1 MPQRTTAETEWKFQ
15 NRLQKEESMFDKS
28 NKTILLVEDE
38 IIIAMMELKLLEKEG
53 YRVMHAANGEE
64 AIDIVNNTPID
75 LILMDIDLGKGMDGT
90 ETAREILRIHNL
102 PIVFLSSR
110 TEKDIVQK
118 TEVITSYGY
127 IMKNSGII
135 VMDASIKMAFKLHE
149 ANERTQREKEQLRTI
164 LHSIGDAV
172 IATNREGLIVR
183 MNTVAEEITGWK
195 FSEVEGRPLY
205 EIFRIINAHT
215 RETVPDPVKLVLT
228 TGNTIGL
235 TNHTVL
241 IARDGR
247 EYQIADSGAPIK
259 DVSGNIIGVVLVF
272 RDVTQEYEI
281 QNKIEISER
290 KYRTIID
297 VSPIPFALN
306 DDHQNILLIN
316 KAFRETFGYSHEDI
330 PTLSD
335 WWPKAYPDL
344 EYRNWVASTWQAHIE
359 KSLRDGKPFTPLE
372 IIIQC
377 KDGSKRSVIASAV
390 SLGDSFSGIH
400 LVILYDITDRKKIV
414 DELRMSTQLLEAS
427 QSIAKL
433 GGWEL
438 DLTKNTLYWTAE
450 TYRIHETSP
459 LEFNPTVDAGVGYF
473 LPESRQMISEAL
485 KNAIEKG
492 IGYDLELET
501 LTTKG
506 RKIDVRTTCHVTI
519 VNGKPAKLTGIFQDI
534 TVSKLAGKEIRNL
547 LQEKE
552 IILKEVHHRVKNN
565 MSTIF
570 GLLTTQAVTVNDL
583 AVQSILQDS
592 AGRVQSMM
600 VLYDKL
606 YRSENAG
613 VVSIKDYF
621 PSLILEIINLFPKT
635 KLVKIESELD
645 DIRLKTLVVTP
656 LGIILNELITNTMK
670 YAFSEDMDGLI
681 RVTARQKESLIT
693 LIYEDNGKGIPNSI
707 SFDKPTGFGLL
718 LIKMLVK
725 QINGTVTMEVKNGT
739 RFIIEFHI

>member
-1 MPQRTTAETEWKFQ
+1 
-15 NRLQKEESMFDKS
+15 MFDKS

-53 YRVMHAANGEE
+53 YRVIHAANGEE
-64 AIDIVNNTPID
+64 AIDIVNNSPID

-90 ETAREILRIHNL
+90 ETAREILRTHNL

-183 MNTVAEEITGWK
+183 MNIVAEEITGWK

-215 RETVPDPVKLVLT
+215 REIVPDPVKLVLA

-235 TNHTVL
+235 ANHTVL
-241 IARDGR
+241 IARDGT
-247 EYQIADSGAPIK
+247 ECQIADSGAPIK

-297 VSPIPFALN
+297 VSPIPYALN

-316 KAFRETFGYSHEDI
+316 KAFTETFGYSHEDI

-344 EYRNWVASTWQAHIE
+344 EYRNWVASTWQNNVE
-359 KSLRDGKPFTPLE
+359 KSLRDGKPFIPLE

-377 KDGSKRSVIASAV
+377 KDGTKRSVMASAV

-400 LVILYDITDRKKIV
+400 LVILYDITDRKKNE
-414 DELRMSTQLLEAS
+414 DELRVSKQLLEAS

-438 DLTKNTLYWTAE
+438 DLTTNTLYWTAE

-459 LEFNPTVDAGVGYF
+459 SEFNPTVDAGVGYF

-501 LTTKG
+501 FTTKG

-534 TVSKLAGKEIRNL
+534 TVSKLAGQEIRNL

-613 VVSIKDYF
+613 IVSIKDYF
-621 PSLILEIINLFPKT
+621 PSLIFEIISLFPKT
-635 KLVKIESELD
+635 KLVKIETELD

-656 LGIILNELITNTMK
+656 LGIIFNELITNTMK
-670 YAFSEDMDGLI
+670 YAFSENKDGLI
-681 RVTARQKESLIT
+681 RVTAKQKENLIILT
-693 LIYEDNGKGIPNSI
+693 YEDNGKGIPSFI

-725 QINGTVTMEVKNGT
+725 QINGTISMEIKNGT
-739 RFIIEFHI
+739 CFVIEFHV

>member
-183 MNTVAEEITGWK
+183 
-195 FSEVEGRPLY
+195 
-205 EIFRIINAHT
+205 
-215 RETVPDPVKLVLT
+215 
-228 TGNTIGL
+228 
-235 TNHTVL
+235 
-241 IARDGR
+241 IARDGTKC
-247 EYQIADSGAPIK
+247 QIADSGAPIK

-297 VSPIPFALN
+297 VSPIPYALN

-330 PTLSD
+330 PTFSD

-344 EYRNWVASTWQAHIE
+344 EYRNWVASTWQANIE

-547 LQEKE
+547 LQE

-645 DIRLKTLVVTP
+645 DIRLNTLVVTP

>member
-1 MPQRTTAETEWKFQ
+1 
-15 NRLQKEESMFDKS
+15 MFDKS

-38 IIIAMMELKLLEKEG
+38 IIIAMMEIKQLEKEG
-53 YRVMHAANGEE
+53 YLVIHAANGEE
-64 AIDIVNNTPID
+64 AIDIVSKTPID

-90 ETAREILRIHNL
+90 ETAKEILRTHNL

-127 IMKNSGII
+127 IMKNSGIT
-135 VMDASIKMAFKLHE
+135 VLDASIKMAFKLHE
-149 ANERTQREKEQLRTI
+149 ANKRTQREKEQLRTI

-172 IATNREGLIVR
+172 IATDTEGLIVR
-183 MNTVAEEITGWK
+183 MNPVAEYITGWK
-195 FSEVEGRPLY
+195 FSEVEGKPLQ
-205 EIFRIINAHT
+205 EIFHIINALT
-215 RETVPDPVKLVLT
+215 REVVPNPVNLVLAS
-228 TGNTIGL
+228 GNTIGL
-235 TNHTVL
+235 ANHTVL
-241 IARDGR
+241 IAKDGK

-290 KYRTIID
+290 KYRSIID
-297 VSPIPFALN
+297 VSPVPYALN
-306 DDHQNILLIN
+306 DDHQNIILLN
-316 KAFRETFGYSHEDI
+316 KAFIETFGYSHEDI

-344 EYRNWVASTWQAHIE
+344 EYRSWVASTWQANIE
-359 KSLRDGKPFTPLE
+359 KSLREGKPFMPLE
-372 IIIQC
+372 IKIQC
-377 KDGSKRSVIASAV
+377 KDGYKRSVIASAV
-390 SLGDSFSGIH
+390 SLGDSFAGIH
-400 LVILYDITDRKKIV
+400 LVILYDITDRKKIE
-414 DELRMSTQLLEAS
+414 DELRVSTQLLEAS

-438 DLTKNTLYWTAE
+438 DLTTNTLYWTAE
-450 TYRIHETSP
+450 TYRIHDTSP
-459 LEFNPTVDAGVGYF
+459 AEFNPSVDAGVGYF

-501 LTTKG
+501 FTTKG
-506 RKIDVRTTCHVTI
+506 RKIDVRTTCHVT
-519 VNGKPAKLTGIFQDI
+519 VVDGKPTKLTGIFQDI
-534 TVSKLAGKEIRNL
+534 TESKLVSKEIRNL

-606 YRSENAG
+606 YRSENTG
-613 VVSIKDYF
+613 IVSIKDYF
-621 PSLILEIINLFPKT
+621 PSLISEIVSLFPKT
-635 KLVKIESELD
+635 KPVKIETELE
-645 DIRLKTLVVTP
+645 DIPLKTIIVTP
-656 LGIILNELITNTMK
+656 IGIILNELITNTMK
-670 YAFSEDMDGLI
+670 YAFSDTTDGLI
-681 RVTARQKESLIT
+681 KVSARQRETMIT

-707 SFDKPTGFGLL
+707 SFDNPTGFGLL

-725 QINGTVTMEVKNGT
+725 QINGTVSMEVKNRT
-739 RFIIEFHI
+739 RFVIEFYV

>member
-1 MPQRTTAETEWKFQ
+1 
-15 NRLQKEESMFDKS
+15 MFDKS

-53 YRVMHAANGEE
+53 YRVIHAANGEE
-64 AIDIVNNTPID
+64 AIDIVNNSPID

-90 ETAREILRIHNL
+90 ETAREILRTHNL

-183 MNTVAEEITGWK
+183 MNIVAEEITGWK

-215 RETVPDPVKLVLT
+215 REIVPDPVKLVLA

-235 TNHTVL
+235 ANHTVL
-241 IARDGR
+241 IARDGT
-247 EYQIADSGAPIK
+247 ECQIADSGAPIK

-297 VSPIPFALN
+297 VSPIPYALN

-316 KAFRETFGYSHEDI
+316 KAFTETFGYSHEDI

-344 EYRNWVASTWQAHIE
+344 EYRNWVASTWQNNVE
-359 KSLRDGKPFTPLE
+359 KSLRDGKPFIPLE

-377 KDGSKRSVIASAV
+377 KDGTKRSVMASAV

-400 LVILYDITDRKKIV
+400 LVILYDITDRKKNE
-414 DELRMSTQLLEAS
+414 DELRVSKQLLEAS

-438 DLTKNTLYWTAE
+438 DLTTNTLYWTAE

-459 LEFNPTVDAGVGYF
+459 SEFNPTVDAGVGYF

-501 LTTKG
+501 FTTKG

-534 TVSKLAGKEIRNL
+534 TVSKLAGQEIRNL

-606 YRSENAG
+606 YRSETTS
-613 VVSIKDYF
+613 VISIKDYF
-621 PSLILEIINLFPKT
+621 TSLTLEIVGLFPRNKS
-635 KLVKIESELD
+635 VKIETDFE
-645 DIRLKTLVVTP
+645 DIKLKTLVATP

-670 YAFSEDMDGLI
+670 YAFAEDIDGLI
-681 RVTARQKESLIT
+681 RVTVSQRENRIT
-693 LIYEDNGKGIPNSI
+693 LTYEDNGKGIPSSI

-725 QINGTVTMEVKNGT
+725 QINGSVFMEVKNGT
-739 RFIIEFHI
+739 RFVIEFQI